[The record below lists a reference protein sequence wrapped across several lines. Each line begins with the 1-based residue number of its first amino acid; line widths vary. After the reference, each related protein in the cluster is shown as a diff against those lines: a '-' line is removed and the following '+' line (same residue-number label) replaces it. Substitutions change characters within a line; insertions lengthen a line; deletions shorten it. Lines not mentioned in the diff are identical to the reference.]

1 MFGES
6 ISERKAFMKKK
17 ITAILTAAAM
27 TFCMGTYFPVSA
39 ESVTLSCAPL
49 IQNMINIEVKDKNG
63 SFVEDADLKI
73 MDETGVC
80 AAKFK
85 SNTDNSTIMNQSGL
99 KVVPYDDNETLVKTS
114 FDYALSAVPADDRI
128 VKISQEG
135 SIYLSDNESRTVDIY
150 HCNDDDVSIDYTL
163 EEGSIAVYTHPA
175 YHLKSSDGYVIVN
188 DVKYNFK
195 NSFSASSGTAV
206 YSVGELTSSCEFG
219 AENSARSAGSNIS
232 LYPEEGT
239 GEYFKVRIP
248 ITDLSDRFT
257 GGRQYILPADEN
269 DSGKDIAFDILNDGA
284 ENFACLA
291 IFSGSFVS
299 AVIPDSDGYIEF
311 YVDSE
316 TRSYTYA
323 IKCLYT
329 YSDDEYVHYTSHRD
343 IGTFYYADFTTVT
356 LECPDFP
363 ETGTSFMNVP
373 AGKYTIKADSLPE
386 GYVLSEPVEINV
398 KDSQEIQKFT
408 VVLEDYVEPTDPAE
422 PESGITVY
430 PKDNIVNI
438 IVKDYNGE
446 LVTDAEMKLK
456 ALNKIAAF
464 DSGGTHFEQN
474 STTHFTWYANDDE
487 EKKMFIPFERFK
499 EAAGIDD
506 AFGMHTEN
514 SAVLSAFTGSYGF
527 NSGQTQE
534 VTLYTKDESAQN
546 EVTLSHG
553 VMGLYI
559 DPKWEQ
565 NSAFTGYMMINGEP
579 CYINP
584 SDGSR
589 TYGEVQY
596 IDVGEFTDSF
606 LIGLCKPGTVPT
618 SGSSA
623 SRPNISEESTEYI
636 KVRRHLSE
644 FSDYFSAD
652 GSLNKYDYHIDP
664 RNNTDTAHCIILI
677 QSQGMISAVI
687 PDEEGYIEFYA
698 EKESTFCLLS
708 CTAGYK
714 AANFSS
720 SYGVSGSC
728 IASEAHTANYT
739 AVKLPDTGVVLSE
752 VPAGKYTLSFS
763 NINEDYRNP
772 GELTFSVEDMT
783 GIQTVEII
791 LQQSYPLGDV
801 DDNGRI
807 EINDARLAL
816 MEYARLSAGMDS
828 LLIEKQKTAAD
839 INGNSK
845 TEISDAAKI
854 LQYYANVSAGMDPL
868 W

>member
-1 MFGES
+1 
-6 ISERKAFMKKK
+6 MKKK

-39 ESVTLSCAPL
+39 DTVTLSCAPL

-63 SFVEDADLKI
+63 SLVEDADLKI

-85 SNTDNSTIMNQSGL
+85 SNTDNGTIMNQSGL
-99 KVVPYDDNETLVKTS
+99 KVVPYDDSETLVKTS

-128 VKISQEG
+128 VKISQKG

-206 YSVGELTSSCEFG
+206 YSVGEITSSCEFG
-219 AENSARSAGSNIS
+219 AENSARSSCSNIS

-269 DSGKDIAFDILNDGA
+269 GSGKDIAFDILNDGA

-329 YSDDEYVHYTSHRD
+329 YSDDEYVHYTSRRD

-386 GYVLSEPVEINV
+386 GYVLSEPVAINV
-398 KDSQEIQKFT
+398 QDSQEIQNFT
-408 VVLEDYVEPTDPAE
+408 VVLNDYVEPTE
-422 PESGITVY
+422 PSEGIAVY

-438 IVKDYNGE
+438 VVKDYNGN
-446 LVTDAEMKLK
+446 LVTDAEISMTGKDQR
-456 ALNKIAAF
+456 AAF
-464 DSGGTHFEQN
+464 NSGGTSFEKT
-474 STTHFTWYANDDE
+474 SYTEFEWYENGLA
-487 EKKMFIPFERFK
+487 EKSMWIPYERFV
-499 EAAGIDD
+499 EAAGLENT
-506 AFGMHTEN
+506 FGMCFADEKEKR
-514 SAVLSAFTGSYGF
+514 AYTGSFGM
-527 NSGQTQE
+527 NSGETRAFNIFS
-534 VTLYTKDESAQN
+534 KDDSVKTDVVLEK
-546 EVTLSHG
+546 G
-553 VMGLYI
+553 VMGLYV
-559 DPKWEQ
+559 DPKWET
-565 NSAFTGYMMINGEP
+565 NSAYTGYLLINGEP
-579 CYINP
+579 FYINP
-584 SDGSR
+584 ADDTTG
-589 TYGEVQY
+589 YGAVQY
-596 IDVGEFTDSF
+596 IDVESFTDNMYA
-606 LIGLCKPGTVPT
+606 GLCEPGTVPDK
-618 SGSSA
+618 GFSA
-623 SRPNISEESTEYI
+623 YRPYISVPNSEYI
-636 KVRRHLSE
+636 KVRCHIKE
-644 FSDYFSAD
+644 FSDEFAD
-652 GSLNKYDYHIDP
+652 NGTIAPYDHLINP
-664 RNNTDTAHCIILI
+664 RENNSDAKCLI
-677 QSQGMISAVI
+677 TIVSGGMMNAVI
-687 PDEEGYIEFYA
+687 PDENGYIEFYV
-698 EKESTFCLLS
+698 EKNDRFAYLFCYGTS
-708 CTAGYK
+708 
-714 AANFSS
+714 NSS
-720 SYGVSGSC
+720 SFTRSGSYVAAEC
-728 IASEAHTANYT
+728 FSDYFT
-739 AVKLPDTGVVLSE
+739 AVSLPDTGVVLTE
-752 VPAGKYTLSFS
+752 VPAGEYTLSFS
-763 NINEDYRNP
+763 SVNEDYRNP
-772 GELTFSVEDMT
+772 GDVTFTVEEKT

-791 LQQSYPLGDV
+791 LHEGFTLGDV
-801 DDNGRI
+801 DDNGKI
-807 EINDARLAL
+807 EINDASLTLA
-816 MEYARLSAGMDS
+816 EYARIGAGLEPQFSDVQ
-828 LLIEKQKTAAD
+828 LLASDINLNGKAD
-839 INGNSK
+839 IN
-845 TEISDAAKI
+845 DAT
-854 LQYYANVSAGMDPL
+854 SMM
-868 W
+868 